1 MDGLMSVFSAFGL
14 ATAAG
19 LNAYLPLLIV
29 ALLARFTDL
38 ITLSSPWDTMESWW
52 VIGVLAVLLI
62 IEFLVD
68 KVPAVDTINDIIHT
82 FIRPTAGAI
91 LFAAS
96 AGVITDTSPV
106 LALICGLLIAGGVHA
121 VKATVRPVVTGTTGG
136 VLNPVVSTVED
147 VISFVVTFLAILVP
161 ILALLLLVAL
171 IIWFIRWRTRRQR
184 RRASS
189 DLGL

>member
-38 ITLSSPWDTMESWW
+38 ITLTPPWDTVESWW
-52 VIGVLAVLLI
+52 VIGVLAALLA

-68 KVPAVDTINDIIHT
+68 KIPAIDTLNDIIHT

-121 VKATVRPVVTGTTGG
+121 AKATIRPVVTGTTGG
-136 VLNPVVSTVED
+136 VLNPLVSVAED
-147 VISFVVTFLAILVP
+147 VMSFLMAILAIVMP
-161 ILALLLLVAL
+161 ILALALLLAL
-171 IIWFIRWRTRRQR
+171 IIWFIRWWARRR
-184 RRASS
+184 KRRASS
-189 DLGL
+189 DL